1 MAGLWTPLAL
11 GMDKAQLKALLAKFD
26 VTPNK
31 GLGQHFLHDESVI
44 LDMLEAAEVNSADT
58 VLAVGPGL
66 GVLTSALVQRAG
78 QVVVYELDE
87 KLAALIESQRAE
99 NLMVVRGD
107 ALELPLPPRGTPLPY
122 KVVANIPYSIT
133 GALIRRLITSP
144 SGPSSIT
151 LLVQKE
157 VAERMCAKPGQMS
170 ALSVAVQ
177 LHGAAKIVRLVPPE
191 CFWPDP
197 KVDSAVVHV
206 DLSGGLTLNVDERDF
221 MRLVKF
227 GFAQKRKQLKNT
239 LAAGLRIE
247 PATVE
252 ARLLELGLPTTVR
265 AQELSLESWKQL
277 YDTYVLST

>member
-1 MAGLWTPLAL
+1 
-11 GMDKAQLKALLAKFD
+11 MDKSQLKTLLAKFD

-44 LDMLEAAEVNSADT
+44 TDMLEAAEVGSKDT
-58 VLAVGPGL
+58 VLEVGPGL

-78 QVVVYELDE
+78 QVVVYELDD
-87 KLAALIESQRAE
+87 KLASLIESQDADK
-99 NLMVVRGD
+99 LTVVRGD

-191 CFWPDP
+191 CFWPAP

-206 DLSGGLTLNVDERDF
+206 DLSRGLTLDVDERDF

-239 LAAGLRIE
+239 LAAGLRVGPPEIE
-247 PATVE
+247 KVLLQAGLSATS
-252 ARLLELGLPTTVR
+252 R
-265 AQELSLESWKQL
+265 AQELSLGQWKKL
-277 YDTYVLST
+277 YDLIQK

>member
-1 MAGLWTPLAL
+1 
-11 GMDKAQLKALLAKFD
+11 MDRSQLISLLAKFEI
-26 VTPNK
+26 TPNK
-31 GLGQHFLHDESVI
+31 GLGQHFLHDETVI
-44 LDMLEAAEVNSADT
+44 SDMLSAAAVGSADT
-58 VLAVGPGL
+58 ILEVGPGL
-66 GVLTSALVQRAG
+66 GVLTSALTQRAG

-87 KLAALIESQRAE
+87 KLATLIESQRAD

-107 ALELPLPPRGTPLPY
+107 ALELPLPPRGTTLPY

-144 SGPSSIT
+144 SSPRSIT

-170 ALSVAVQ
+170 ILSVAVQ
-177 LHGAAKIVRLVPPE
+177 LHGTARIVRLVSPE
-191 CFWPDP
+191 CFWPAP

-206 DLSGGLTLNVDERDF
+206 DLSRGLTLDVDEKAF

-239 LAAGLRIE
+239 LAAGLRVEPVQIE
-247 PATVE
+247 KV
-252 ARLLELGLPTTVR
+252 LLRLGLPVTVR
-265 AQELSLESWKQL
+265 AQELSLDSWMQI
-277 YDTYVLST
+277 YDIIYS

>member
-1 MAGLWTPLAL
+1 
-11 GMDKAQLKALLAKFD
+11 
-26 VTPNK
+26 
-31 GLGQHFLHDESVI
+31 
-44 LDMLEAAEVNSADT
+44 MLEAADVQSGDT
-58 VLAVGPGL
+58 ILEVGPGL

-87 KLAALIESQRAE
+87 KLASLIESQQAE
-99 NLMVVRGD
+99 NLTVVRGD
-107 ALELPLPPRGTPLPY
+107 ALELPLPPRGTTLPY

-170 ALSVAVQ
+170 VLSVAVQ
-177 LHGAAKIVRLVPPE
+177 LHGTAHIARLVPPE
-191 CFWPDP
+191 CFWPAP

-206 DLSGGLTLNVDERDF
+206 DLAGGLMFDVEERDF

-239 LAAGLRIE
+239 MAAGLRIE
-247 PATVE
+247 PTEVE
-252 ARLLELGLPTTVR
+252 RYLTAVGLTPTAR
-265 AQELSLESWKQL
+265 AQELSLAQWKQL
-277 YDTYVLST
+277 YDLIEK

>member
-1 MAGLWTPLAL
+1 VASVWTLPPLS
-11 GMDKAQLKALLAKFD
+11 MDQSQLKSLLAKFEIR
-26 VTPNK
+26 PNK
-31 GLGQHFLHDESVI
+31 GLGQHFLHDETVI
-44 LDMLEAAEVNSADT
+44 ADMLEAADVQSDDT
-58 VLAVGPGL
+58 ILEVGPGL

-87 KLAALIESQRAE
+87 KLAALIESQQAE
-99 NLMVVRGD
+99 NLTVVLGD
-107 ALELPLPPRGTPLPY
+107 ALELPLPPRGTTLPY

-170 ALSVAVQ
+170 VLSVAVQ
-177 LHGAAKIVRLVPPE
+177 LHGTAHIDRLVPPE
-191 CFWPDP
+191 CFWPAP

-206 DLSGGLTLNVDERDF
+206 DLAGGLMLDVEERDF

-247 PATVE
+247 PTEVE
-252 ARLLELGLPTTVR
+252 RYLLAVGLTPTAR
-265 AQELSLESWKQL
+265 AQELSLAQWKQL
-277 YDTYVLST
+277 YDLIEK

>member
-1 MAGLWTPLAL
+1 
-11 GMDKAQLKALLAKFD
+11 MDQSHLKSLLAKFD
-26 VTPNK
+26 IRPNK

-44 LDMLEAAEVNSADT
+44 HDMLTAADIRGTDA
-58 VLAVGPGL
+58 VLEVGPGL

-78 QVVVYELDE
+78 QVIVFELDE
-87 KLAALIESQRAE
+87 KLADIIESQGAE
-99 NLMVVRGD
+99 NLTVVRGD

-170 ALSVAVQ
+170 VLSVAVQ
-177 LHGAAKIVRLVPPE
+177 LHGRAQIVRLVPPE
-191 CFWPDP
+191 SFWPAP

-206 DLSGGLTLNVDERDF
+206 NLSGGLTLNVKEKDF

-239 LAAGLRIE
+239 LAAGLRVEPVEIE
-247 PATVE
+247 KV
-252 ARLLELGLPTTVR
+252 LLRLGLSATAR
-265 AQELSLESWKQL
+265 AQELSLEEWKRL
-277 YDTYVLST
+277 YDELANS

>member
-1 MAGLWTPLAL
+1 
-11 GMDKAQLKALLAKFD
+11 MDKSQLKSLLAKFD
-26 VTPNK
+26 IVPNK
-31 GLGQHFLHDESVI
+31 GLGQHFLHDETVI
-44 LDMLEAAEVNSADT
+44 EDMLEAAAVNEADT
-58 VLAVGPGL
+58 VLEVGPGL

-87 KLAALIESQRAE
+87 KLATLIESHQSE
-99 NLMVVRGD
+99 NLTVVRGD
-107 ALELPLPPRGTPLPY
+107 ALELPLPPRGTTLPY

-157 VAERMCAKPGQMS
+157 VAERMCAEPGQMS

-177 LHGAAKIVRLVPPE
+177 LHGEAHIVRFVPPE
-191 CFWPDP
+191 CFWPAP

-206 DLSGGLTLNVDERDF
+206 DLSRGLTLDVEERDF

-239 LAAGLRIE
+239 LAAGLRVEPTEIE
-247 PATVE
+247 SYLLQAGLKAT
-252 ARLLELGLPTTVR
+252 AR
-265 AQELSLESWKQL
+265 AQELSLENWKKL
-277 YDTYVLST
+277 YDLMQK